1 MKSSQTS
8 IDKQELLQFKWTVSS
23 HLMVH
28 KHLISLEQQ
37 SYKSQRFIINLGPI
51 SILFSSYSNT
61 IIIQT
66 ICYLYLA
73 VINFSYQLFYILFNL
88 SLFIILSFGSLPI
101 VLDIYLL
108 WYIFLINGCEQ
119 FGYTYREL
127 FQVISKGG

>member
-88 SLFIILSFGSLPI
+88 SLFIILSFGSLPS

-108 WYIFLINGCEQ
+108 WHIFLINGCEQ